1 MYGIGVKFY
10 FGYGG
15 REGVFRSLD
24 DRITSYHSY
33 PTTFKLREFWFF
45 SLLDTFWFHKIDS
58 PEGLLQL
65 FV

>member
-10 FGYGG
+10 FGQRGG
-15 REGVFRSLD
+15 GVFRSLD
-24 DRITSYHSY
+24 DRITSYCSY
-33 PTTFKLREFWFF
+33 PITFKLRDLVFQSLGHIWF
-45 SLLDTFWFHKIDS
+45 DKIDP